1 MNSDRHQCR
10 QTRKN
15 NAGMTLVELVLAVGV
30 LAMALGIMFSSIIS
44 MYRMGAIAEGRTRA
58 AMVMTSVMED
68 IKNLQQIEQVL
79 AYNPNPVSFEDPSV
93 VVQLE
98 LFASDGSAVTLPTA
112 PGALTFPN
120 PVEVRATVFWTEQ
133 PRERTYS
140 MSGSTL
146 LGRR

>member
-68 IKNLQQIEQVL
+68 LRTMSFEQVL
-79 AYNPNPVSFEDPSV
+79 AHNPNPVSFEDPSV